1 MSTESNKALLQG
13 IFAELAVG
21 NAKPL
26 RDAMSDDFAWTMAG
40 VAQWSRVFRGKQAVL
55 EQLFRPLFSRFATPY
70 LNRAERFIAEGEY
83 VVVQGRGQ
91 VTTTSGEPYNN
102 AYCFIFRVV
111 DGRLREVTEYMD
123 TELATRALGHPD
135 EVVSV

>member
-1 MSTESNKALLQG
+1 MSTESNKALLHA

-26 RDAMSDDFAWTMAG
+26 RDAMADDFIWTVAG
-40 VAQWSRVFRGKQAVL
+40 VAQWARVFRGKQAVL
-55 EQLFRPLFSRFATPY
+55 EHLFRPLFSRFATPY

-83 VVVQGRGQ
+83 VVVQGRGE

-123 TELATRALGHPD
+123 TELATRALGNPD
-135 EVVSV
+135 TFAVS